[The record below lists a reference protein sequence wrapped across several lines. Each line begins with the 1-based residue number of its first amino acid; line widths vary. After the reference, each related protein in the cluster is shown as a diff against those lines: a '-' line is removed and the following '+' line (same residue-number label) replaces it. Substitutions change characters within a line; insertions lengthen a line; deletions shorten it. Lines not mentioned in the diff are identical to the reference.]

1 MNINFILNRAKN
13 IIISPVKE
21 WQIIKEE
28 NIENDRL
35 ITNYAIPFVILSSI
49 SILISNINTVG
60 FSKAILNASVS
71 FVLIIVSLYLSA
83 MILNEIAPF
92 FNTKKNI
99 NAVYKLVV
107 YSSTPS
113 FIISII
119 VNLDYKFMLFSLLS
133 LYSVYLYWTGIQ
145 PLLETP
151 EKNKVHYIVVS
162 ILLMFSI
169 KMILASIVLALV
181 YKIQIQL

>member
-1 MNINFILNRAKN
+1 
-13 IIISPVKE
+13 
-21 WQIIKEE
+21 
-28 NIENDRL
+28 
-35 ITNYAIPFVILSSI
+35 
-49 SILISNINTVG
+49 
-60 FSKAILNASVS
+60 
-71 FVLIIVSLYLSA
+71 